1 MISPIFA
8 LSGTASLEASPQQIL
23 WQVPPD
29 ENYPCLARFSLLP
42 GTPTSAL
49 NKHVHALN
57 DELPILIFDRCDA
70 LHAQDVRRVA
80 LGDIL
85 NPRHEPVG
93 LHRPVG
99 DQGQAADLIVVFV
112 LVSLVKEARLDFEDA
127 LEIEGILSQH
137 LGQSRRYAFV
147 ARENRCTLFRI
158 MP

>member
-8 LSGTASLEASPQQIL
+8 LSGTASLKALSQQIL
-23 WQVPPD
+23 WQVAPD
-29 ENYPCLARFSLLP
+29 ENYPCPARFSLLP

-57 DELPILIFDRCDA
+57 DELPILILYRSDA
-70 LHAQDVRRVA
+70 LHAQDVRPVA

-85 NPRHEPVG
+85 NSRHEPVG

-112 LVSLVKEARLDFEDA
+112 LVFLVKESRLHFEDA
-127 LEIEGILSQH
+127 IEIEGVLSQH
-137 LGQSRRYAFV
+137 L
-147 ARENRCTLFRI
+147 C
-158 MP
+158 